1 MNYFLVDYEN
11 VTDVAGLRGTRYL
24 SADDCIVIFYSNAAI
39 KMRNDVWNEITQS
52 GCQLKMYKLVNTR
65 KNALDFYIATE
76 AASLFE
82 RGERQ
87 IAIISRDKDLTSVV
101 EFIKLK
107 SPNSEF
113 RIVRSPSLEEAMI
126 QLKEPALS
134 KRKATI
140 VEAMQQRNLD
150 NAYTSYKKTQ
160 ALKEKIRYAFE
171 DTAFQV
177 DIEIIT
183 EMTLDVRKKEVF
195 SLYNQCRHE
204 FGNESGRQI
213 YKVLKDV
220 LSPSA

>member
-24 SADDCIVIFYSNAAI
+24 STDDCVIIFYSNEAI
-39 KMRNDVWNEITQS
+39 KMRNDVWSEITQS

-65 KNALDFYIATE
+65 KNALDFYIASE

-82 RGERQ
+82 KGERQ

-101 EFIKLK
+101 EFMNLK
-107 SPNSEF
+107 STNSEL

-126 QLKEPALS
+126 QLKEPASS
-134 KRKATI
+134 KRKTMI
-140 VEAMQQRNLD
+140 SEAMQRRNLD
-150 NAYTSYKKTQ
+150 NAYASFKKTQ
-160 ALKEKIRYAFE
+160 ALKDKIRYAFE
-171 DTAFQV
+171 ETSLQV

-183 EMTLDVRKKEVF
+183 EMTLDGRGKAVF
-195 SLYNQCRHE
+195 SLYNKCRHE

-213 YKVLKDV
+213 YKVLKEV